1 MIWRSV
7 IRSDGQKPLAIT
19 QIFKRFILS
28 KKMNK
33 KRGLIVNKE
42 KTVWSKT
49 LDYGNFIKYTKKY
62 KIQCISIKDSSIE
75 RQ

>member
-1 MIWRSV
+1 
-7 IRSDGQKPLAIT
+7 
-19 QIFKRFILS
+19 
-28 KKMNK
+28 MNK